1 MISYDVEKTP
11 IVDLVNKIIITGV
24 RSRASDIHFDQMED
38 GLKIRMRIDGNLR
51 DHAYLDPNH
60 QFYL

>member
-24 RSRASDIHFDQMED
+24 RSRASDIHFDPMED
-38 GLKIRMRIDGNLR
+38 GLKIRMRIDGMLV
-51 DHAYLDPNH
+51 DYLDLNKNIQKFH
-60 QFYL
+60 

>member
-24 RSRASDIHFDQMED
+24 RSRASDIHFDPMED

-51 DHAYLDPNH
+51 EI
-60 QFYL
+60 

>member
-24 RSRASDIHFDQMED
+24 RSRASDIHFDPQLD
-38 GLKIRMRIDGNLR
+38 RHHLLLLR
-51 DHAYLDPNH
+51 LRW
-60 QFYL
+60 